1 MQKQGNLFVAM
12 ILCAAA
18 LFARPAAASSPM
30 IARFTPAESAKT
42 IDVQLANLQQQR
54 THVAIQDVQGKLW
67 FSEYVD
73 REDGYAKK
81 LSLTGMPDGAYI
93 CFVQNKSGR
102 FTQAFRL
109 DAAALV
115 FFEPSDA
122 SNSEAGILVHTGGVR
137 PGIVRISAGGD
148 QLIRLQLA
156 NVGQQN
162 VLIRLNALGDG
173 LAFEQKITGEKA
185 YAQNLHLQGMATGDY
200 FLYLKIGEASLIQ
213 HVRLSSTGLQLEEIE
228 RLDHSGQASM
238 AATKD

>member
-1 MQKQGNLFVAM
+1 MQKQGNLLVAM

-18 LFARPAAASSPM
+18 LFARPAAAASPM

-42 IDVQLANLQQQR
+42 IDVQLANLQKQR
-54 THVAIQDVQGKLW
+54 THVAIQDMQGKLW
-67 FSEYVD
+67 FSEYID

-81 LSLTGMPDGAYI
+81 LSLSGMPEGAYV
-93 CFVQNKSGR
+93 CFVQNKSDR

-122 SNSEAGILVHTGGVR
+122 RNSGAGMLVHTGGSR
-137 PGIVRISAGGD
+137 PCIVRIGTGSD
-148 QLIRLQLA
+148 QLIRLQMA

-173 LAFEQKITGEKA
+173 LAFEQKITGEQA
-185 YAQNLHLQGMATGDY
+185 YAQNLNLQGMAAGDY

-213 HVRLSSTGLQLEEIE
+213 YVRLSSAGLQLEGIE
-228 RLDHSGQASM
+228 RLDGPGQASM